1 MSETNGCI
9 KLLVSNDKHM
19 RILGIRVAG
28 IDLLLI
34 CLFDKK
40 NSIFLLLLSGPHASS
55 LIEVVSL
62 MVRYRRSIKDL
73 SELLTAYPAV
83 TEGNNKDFFF
93 LKKIKIYFVFFSGLM
108 ECVRL
113 LLGSSMFKPSVFSD
127 QARVF
132 EWSPGDPL
140 TTQGPCYD

>member
-1 MSETNGCI
+1 M
-9 KLLVSNDKHM
+9 
-19 RILGIRVAG
+19 
-28 IDLLLI
+28 
-34 CLFDKK
+34 K
-40 NSIFLLLLSGPHASS
+40 NSIFLLILSGPHASS

-83 TEGNNKDFFF
+83 TEGNNKTFF
-93 LKKIKIYFVFFSGLM
+93 LRKIKIYFVFSGLM